1 MDVKLP
7 KLGEGADSGVVVT
20 VFVKEGDSVA
30 KDQALIELEN
40 EKAVASIPS
49 PAAGT
54 VAAVHVKPGD
64 KLSVGQRIVSFAGG
78 TGGGST
84 APAAPAAEQPAPAP
98 KRSARLPEPEPDDDD
113 LPPEEP
119 AADEPA
125 SESSGAAAASPSLR
139 SLARQLGIDLRK
151 IRGSERG
158 GRIVLGDLR
167 TYIQRLERLVAKAAS
182 APGGTRAKAAR
193 ETIDF
198 AKWGP
203 VTVKPL
209 SPLRQTIARR
219 MGESWTAVPRVTQF
233 DEADVTNLMA
243 LRKKHLAAYEQRGT
257 KLTLTGFLVKAVV
270 NALQKHPL
278 LNSSL
283 DASEENLVIKSY
295 YHVGIAVDTDAG
307 LIVPVI
313 RDADKKSLV
322 ELSRELEELARK
334 ARERKVTSDDLKG
347 GTFTISNQGGIGGG
361 HFTPIVNVPEVAIL
375 GIGRGAVKPVWK
387 ANQFEPRTLVPLAL
401 SYDHR
406 VIDGGSAAR
415 FSVDLVQ
422 AIENFDEAQA
432 KL

>member
-233 DEADVTNLMA
+233 DEADVSNLMG